1 MSKTDTPATLI
12 EALDYS
18 LGYLSCLEG
27 QSPVRASRSYRY
39 GYLRGRA
46 EFAANSGDDRPSSG
60 LSAPPRTPRPVPIF
74 R

>member
-1 MSKTDTPATLI
+1 MPKTIALTNLI

-18 LGYLSCLEG
+18 LGYVSCLEG

-39 GYLRGRA
+39 GYLHGRAALIASSPTDQRGR
-46 EFAANSGDDRPSSG
+46 G
-60 LSAPPRTPRPVPIF
+60 LSARPPMPRPAPIF